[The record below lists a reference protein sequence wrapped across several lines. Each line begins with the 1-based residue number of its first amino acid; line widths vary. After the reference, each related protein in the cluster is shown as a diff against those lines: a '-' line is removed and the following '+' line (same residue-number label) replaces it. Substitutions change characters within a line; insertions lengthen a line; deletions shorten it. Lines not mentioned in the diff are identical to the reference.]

1 MIPEIPFFLAY
12 VATSTLLIYSALAA
26 SVISAGISAY
36 GSYQSGKSQQAI
48 ANANAKEQ
56 DRQARNSLATLQ
68 AQSQMQAAEADI
80 NFKLRQSEANARKQN
95 ADLIEQQA
103 QAQDALSRANL
114 QKRRQEYGAMQAQQ
128 RTAIAQSGLVEAS
141 GTPLD
146 LLAETAEAIQRDQS
160 EQHASNEAQR
170 RTLFR
175 EADLERLG
183 GELALQGATM
193 DRQLGLTQSALTGF
207 RAQAEYLS
215 GMRGAEITRLTGK
228 AARQSA
234 NYQAVA
240 TIFSGI
246 SSAAGYGYDIKKMM
260 PSAAT
265 TPTTTTA
272 TATATTKTA

>member
-1 MIPEIPFFLAY
+1 MASISAG
-12 VATSTLLIYSALAA
+12 TLVYTALAA
-26 SVISAGISAY
+26 TAVSAGVSAY
-36 GSYQSGKSQQAI
+36 GSYQSGKTQMAI
-48 ANANAKEQ
+48 ANQNAQEQ
-56 DRQARNSLATLQ
+56 ERQARNSLSTLQ

-103 QAQDALSRANL
+103 QAQDAIARANL

-128 RTAIAQSGLVEAS
+128 RTAIAQSGLIEAS

-146 LLAETAEAIQRDQS
+146 LLAETAEMIQRDQN
-160 EQHASNEAQR
+160 EQQTANEAQR

-215 GMRGAEITRLTGK
+215 GMRGAQITRLTGR
-228 AARQSA
+228 AARDAA
-234 NYQAVA
+234 NYQAVS

-246 SSAAGYGYDIKKMM
+246 SSAAGFGYNAGLGKGN
-260 PSAAT
+260 T
-265 TPTTTTA
+265 F
-272 TATATTKTA
+272 KTS